1 MKPIEVGFDGS
12 FKIDNNLVNC
22 FLIPSNSMD
31 LKGGDCLTLSI
42 KIGFCGDSQR
52 DLKFNLVL

>member
-22 FLIPSNSMD
+22 FLIPSSSMD
-31 LKGGDCLTLSI
+31 LKGGGLSYPI
-42 KIGFCGDSQR
+42 YQDWF
-52 DLKFNLVL
+52 LW